1 MFDGRGTGRG
11 AGRGAGLLRAGSPV
25 SALRGTGLG
34 GCGFR
39 RRRAFSSAAALWF
52 ARVPIAGMA

>member
-1 MFDGRGTGRG
+1 
-11 AGRGAGLLRAGSPV
+11 
-25 SALRGTGLG
+25 LRGTGLG

-52 ARVPIAGMA
+52 ARVPIAGMG